1 MQENPNSAG
10 QYSSARPRAPPR
22 GRRNGGRKTTKLRPR
37 MRILEPSGRRRH
49 LRLGGA
55 AFVAIVLGWPPVVAQ
70 DRRASEAE
78 LSAVR
83 KEIKEL
89 QNKIARETTRRDEG
103 ARALRT
109 AEVEIAVATRKLA
122 EVRGNL
128 KAEASTRR
136 DLTRETERAN
146 RSLAAEKDALA
157 RQVRSSYMAG
167 REELTKLLLSQ
178 ESPASLGRMLVYYDY
193 YNRARSA
200 RIGAVAG
207 ELRKL
212 AELDAATARVEAQLE
227 ALEAAQASEVAA
239 LEKSR
244 NERRAIVAKLDEEI
258 RDGTAAVS
266 KLRAEEQRLADLV
279 RRLSE
284 LMAGFPVDGDE
295 PFAKTKGKLAWPVQ
309 GRLAGDFGQPR
320 GGGPVKWNGVLLEAP
335 AGTPVVAVHR
345 GRVAFADWLTGLGL
359 LVIVDHGGGYM
370 SLYGHNEALLKESGD
385 WVEPGEP
392 IAQVGDT
399 GGQSRPGLYFEIRF
413 KGEPVDPNPW
423 MAKRP
428 ASR

>member
-1 MQENPNSAG
+1 
-10 QYSSARPRAPPR
+10 
-22 GRRNGGRKTTKLRPR
+22 
-37 MRILEPSGRRRH
+37 MRLLEPLGR
-49 LRLGGA
+49 LRLATLGGA
-55 AFVAIVLGWPPVVAQ
+55 AVVAAVLGLPLAVAQ
-70 DRRASEAE
+70 DRRESEAE

-89 QNKIARETTRRDEG
+89 QEKITRETTRRDEG
-103 ARALRT
+103 ARALRA
-109 AEVEIAVATRKLA
+109 AEIEIAAATSKLTQ
-122 EVRGNL
+122 VRGDL
-128 KAEASTRR
+128 KTQEVARR

-146 RSLAAEKDALA
+146 RALVAERDALA

-178 ESPASLGRMLVYYDY
+178 ESPAALGRMLVYFDY

-200 RIGAVAG
+200 RIDAVAG
-207 ELRKL
+207 ELDKL
-212 AELDAATARVEAQLE
+212 ADLGSATARVEAELRE
-227 ALEAAQASEVAA
+227 LEAAQAREVAA

-244 NERRAIVAKLDEEI
+244 SERSAVVAKLDEDI
-258 RDGTAAVS
+258 RDGNAAVS
-266 KLRAEEQRLADLV
+266 KLRSEEQRLADLV

-284 LMAGFPVDGDE
+284 VMAGFPVDSDE
-295 PFAKTKGKLAWPVQ
+295 PFAKAKGKLAWPVQ
-309 GRLAGDFGQPR
+309 GHLAGDYGQPR
-320 GGGPVKWNGVLLEAP
+320 GAGPVKWNGVLLEAA
-335 AGTPVVAVHR
+335 AGTPVRAVHR

-399 GGQSRPGLYFEIRF
+399 GGQARPGLYFEIRF
-413 KGEPVDPNPW
+413 NGEPVDPNPW

-428 ASR
+428 AAR

>member
-1 MQENPNSAG
+1 
-10 QYSSARPRAPPR
+10 
-22 GRRNGGRKTTKLRPR
+22 
-37 MRILEPSGRRRH
+37 
-49 LRLGGA
+49 LGGA
-55 AFVAIVLGWPPVVAQ
+55 VLAAAALALPLAVAQ
-70 DRRASEAE
+70 DKRASEAE

-83 KEIKEL
+83 KEIREL
-89 QNKIARETTRRDEG
+89 QEKITRETTRRDDG

-109 AEVEIAVATRKLA
+109 AEVDIAAATRKLDA
-122 EVRGNL
+122 VRGEL
-128 KAEASTRR
+128 KQQETARS
-136 DLTRETERAN
+136 DLARETQRAN
-146 RSLAAEKDALA
+146 RSLAAERDALA
-157 RQVRSSYMAG
+157 QQVRSSYMAG

-178 ESPASLGRMLVYYDY
+178 ESPAALGRMLVYFDY

-200 RIGAVAG
+200 RIDAVTG
-207 ELRKL
+207 ELDKL
-212 AELDAATARVEAQLE
+212 AQLRAATARVEAELTQ
-227 ALEAAQASEVAA
+227 LEAAQAREVAA

-244 NERRAIVAKLDEEI
+244 NERRALVAKLDDEI
-258 RDGTAAVS
+258 RDGNAAVT

-284 LMAGFPVDGDE
+284 VMAGFPVDSDE
-295 PFAKTKGKLAWPVQ
+295 PFGKSKGKLAWPVQ

-320 GGGPVKWNGVLLEAP
+320 GAGPVKWNGVLLEAP
-335 AGTPVVAVHR
+335 AGTPVRAVHR

-399 GGQSRPGLYFEIRF
+399 GGQPLPGLYFEIRLN
-413 KGEPVDPNPW
+413 GEPVDPNSW

-428 ASR
+428 AAR